1 MKTSFFIGRIILVLV
16 MAFFLSEKAFSS
28 GKWELIDSN
37 SGVSVFE
44 RWVYVNKDLTVRER
58 KGEFSVP
65 GTLSSVVKIVS
76 DVSLSKQWMEHVS
89 DAYLVSRLSDKA
101 WYTYTYFSLPW
112 PFANRDMV
120 ALWMLGYSSDN
131 KTATIEIQ
139 SRENMVPE
147 KKGIKRLGNYGA
159 TWKITDKG
167 SNNIGISFST
177 ISYTSPEFP
186 RVIQDPI
193 LRSTFMQNMKNLQH
207 LLFK

>member
-1 MKTSFFIGRIILVLV
+1 MKTSFFSGRIILVLV
-16 MAFFLSEKAFSS
+16 MAFFLSEKAFSY
-28 GKWELIDSN
+28 GEWDLIDAN

-89 DAYLVSRLSDKA
+89 DAYLVSRLSEKV

-120 ALWMLGYSSDN
+120 AMWMLGYSSDN
-131 KTATIEIQ
+131 KTATIEIR
-139 SRENMVPE
+139 SRENMIPE
-147 KKGIKRLGNYGA
+147 KKGIKRLGNYSA
-159 TWKITDKG
+159 TWIITDKG
-167 SNNIGISFST
+167 SNNIGVSFST

-186 RVIQDPI
+186 RVIQDPV
-193 LRSTFMQNMKNLQH
+193 LRSTFMQNMKNLQR